1 MTRPRRQ
8 RWPIVPLV
16 LWIVV
21 FVPSSRLWAEPY
33 PVPIEVQDEVELDQM
48 YYDGEISEEDRDR
61 LRGLFRHPV
70 DLNRAGRDDLY
81 RLPGV
86 TFEMADAI
94 LAFRSAQGPFRA
106 PEDLAQ
112 VPEIPPEVL
121 RQVLPFV
128 QAQVAQE
135 PKPWRARLGAAAIWR
150 DQLPDPVGNLP
161 GIVLDSRVD
170 FRKFGSAGAVVTVR
184 PRIGRVRSAPPG
196 QSLSAEGERL
206 RLDPGALW
214 VSWDGPRWTGILG
227 HYRVGFGLG
236 LTMDTTRQALPNGW
250 AEADEVAWDLQ
261 GGDVAPWKGFFGLA
275 ARARQI
281 DLPRGWL
288 DLTVF
293 ASHQHR
299 DLYFTEAV
307 YDRCPA
313 DQPDCGDSARLP
325 QVVDTRCSTDP
336 DTGRTACPSLYCQ
349 YPTLPEVL
357 REVVAGGH
365 LAWWLDPRIAVG
377 VTGTVTY
384 TQWRISAKD
393 LRLSPSSK
401 YPEERPLFGAAGL
414 DFRAGRGP
422 FDLFGEATVTDRGA
436 GAAVAQARW
445 RIVPGLEIEPSL
457 RWFSPQF
464 DNPWN
469 GAPANGDER
478 LGNRGRDE
486 IGGRLRVQWKAHPV
500 VRLRADLDVW
510 HHRKA
515 NLSCDPSASPDSPEA
530 CSDQTLVLDRPTTDL
545 SALVRLDLTPSRH
558 ERISLQ
564 ASYADEDLSR
574 SGRRLSYQAYRNS
587 QGDFSGGSKVSWAFQ
602 ATTTRIPR
610 TTVSVFVRHILEDVH
625 ALTRSF
631 DQSWYAWVRLST
643 NLSPGPSL
651 ALRVKYQDDSTV
663 ADPDRSANQYCD
675 DEARGEDRPAFL
687 PASCRGQSF
696 FETTL
701 WARQRILLG
710 SARLWLGLRG
720 QWTRFVDHRSRWT
733 TGTPCNPRPQRDEL
747 ALQGSLGVEF

>member
-1 MTRPRRQ
+1 MTRSM
-8 RWPIVPLV
+8 RWPVPLLVGTWAV
-16 LWIVV
+16 LW
-21 FVPSSRLWAEPY
+21 PGSLRAEPY
-33 PVPIEVQDEVELDQM
+33 PVPIEVQDEVELDQL
-48 YYDGEISEEDRDR
+48 YYDGEVSEEERDR

-94 LAFRSAQGPFRA
+94 LAFRTSQGPFRA

-112 VPEIPPEVL
+112 VPEVPPEVL

-128 QAQVAQE
+128 EAQVTPE
-135 PKPWRARLGAAAIWR
+135 PKPWRARMGAAAIWR
-150 DQLPDPVGNLP
+150 DQLPDPSGHLP
-161 GIVLDSRVD
+161 GIVLDNRVD
-170 FRKFGSAGAVVTVR
+170 FLRFGSAGAVITVR
-184 PRIGRVRSAPPG
+184 PRLGPVHDAPPG
-196 QSLSAEGERL
+196 GSLSAEGERL

-214 VSWDGPRWTGILG
+214 LAWDGPRWSGILG

-236 LTMDTTRQALPNGW
+236 LTMDTTRQALPTGW
-250 AEADEVAWDLQ
+250 TEADEVVWDLQ
-261 GGDVAPWKGFFGLA
+261 GGDATPWKGFFGLA

-281 DLPRGWL
+281 DLPKGWL

-313 DQPDCGDSARLP
+313 DRPDCSEGARLP
-325 QVVDTRCSTDP
+325 QVVDTRCTTDP
-336 DTGRTACPSLYCQ
+336 EAGQTGCPSLYCQ

-365 LAWWLDPRIAVG
+365 LAWWLDPRIAIG
-377 VTGTVTY
+377 ATGTVTWL
-384 TQWRISAKD
+384 QWRIDAKD
-393 LRLSPSSK
+393 LHLSPSSK
-401 YPEERPLFGAAGL
+401 YPEDRPLFGAAGM

-422 FDLFGEATVTDRGA
+422 FDLLGEATVTDRGA
-436 GAAVAQARW
+436 GAAVALARW
-445 RIVPGLEIEPSL
+445 RIVPGLEVEPSF
-457 RWFSPQF
+457 RWFSPEF

-469 GAPANGDER
+469 GASANGDER

-486 IGGRLRVQWKAHPV
+486 LGGRLRVQWKAHPV
-500 VRLRADLDVW
+500 IRIRGDLDVW
-510 HHRKA
+510 HHRRS

-530 CSDQTLVLDRPTTDL
+530 CTDQTRTLDRPTTDL
-545 SALVRLDLTPSRH
+545 WALLRLDLTPSRH
-558 ERISLQ
+558 ERLSLQ

-574 SGRRLSYQAYRNS
+574 SGRRLSYQPYQNS

-610 TTVSVFVRHILEDVH
+610 TTVSVFVRHFLEDVY

-631 DQSWYAWVRLST
+631 DQSWYAWLRVST

-651 ALRVKYQDDSTV
+651 SLRLKFQDDSAV
-663 ADPDRSANQYCD
+663 ADPDRSASQLCD
-675 DEARGEDRPAFL
+675 DETRGEDHPATL

-701 WARQRILLG
+701 WARQRIVLG
-710 SARLWLGLRG
+710 PTTRLWIILRG

-733 TGTPCNPRPQRDEL
+733 TGTSCEDHPERDQL
-747 ALQGSLGVEF
+747 GLQGSLAVEF